1 LKFTIKHEIKGRL
14 RVHMNQKRMSC
25 KEADTLLY
33 YLYQLPN
40 VTEAKVYERTG
51 NAAICYSG
59 RRQEVLD
66 GLAHFQYDALEVP
79 EGVIE
84 TSGRELN
91 AEYQEKLIMR
101 VLMRMGSKLFIPYS
115 VRAVLACIKSVKYIR
130 MGVDS
135 SSGGIWIRRL
145 PLCSCSVSENFWRS
159 GLTKSPLGTWP
170 GVCL

>member
-1 LKFTIKHEIKGRL
+1 MKFTIKHEIKGRL

-51 NAAICYSG
+51 DAAICYSG

-101 VLMRMGSKLFIPYS
+101 VLLFPET
-115 VRAVLACIKSVKYIR
+115 L
-130 MGVDS
+130 
-135 SSGGIWIRRL
+135 
-145 PLCSCSVSENFWRS
+145 
-159 GLTKSPLGTWP
+159 
-170 GVCL
+170 